1 MQNNIDHI
9 EIRGARVHN
18 LKQIDVDIPRSRV
31 QGVPLYCRRFV
42 GSFFL
47 TNIRNRIILFLAQ
60 IMSDFGC
67 LHVIGKAIF
76 RPSVPRFRFEGGSFF
91 EKFVYRHTAYRV

>member
-1 MQNNIDHI
+1 MQNNIDPI

-60 IMSDFGC
+60 IMSDFGYSF
-67 LHVIGKAIF
+67 L
-76 RPSVPRFRFEGGSFF
+76 REGFF
-91 EKFVYRHTAYRV
+91 ESSTRRNAAFRIQPPL